1 MSRTTTAPATQTNKP
16 MPSAQSASPQ
26 MSLPKD
32 KVAMRAYQKWLQ
44 SGCKHGCD
52 QQHWMEAEAE
62 LRNEMMKT
70 GAKRRARTP
79 SKTEPRSRSAP
90 VTFIPAVA

>member
-1 MSRTTTAPATQTNKP
+1 MSRTTTAPATQTSKP
-16 MPSAQSASPQ
+16 TPMAQPSSGQAG
-26 MSLPKD
+26 LPKD

-62 LRNEMMKT
+62 LRTEMVKT
-70 GAKRRARTP
+70 GAAAPTTRR
-79 SKTEPRSRSAP
+79 
-90 VTFIPAVA
+90 

>member
-1 MSRTTTAPATQTNKP
+1 MSRTSAAAAPQASKPTPTAQPA
-16 MPSAQSASPQ
+16 SAP

-52 QQHWMEAEAE
+52 QQHWMEAEKE
-62 LRNEMMKT
+62 LRAEMMKT
-70 GAKRRARTP
+70 GAA
-79 SKTEPRSRSAP
+79 AP
-90 VTFIPAVA
+90 ATRK